1 MSRKIWVHTYG
12 ADLYPNLYI
21 FLIGPPASGK
31 TVPID
36 VVRDDIWKELKEYY
50 VAPKSIT
57 AAALTD
63 TLVEAKHKIL
73 RPQASPPYLEFNSL
87 AICST
92 ELGTF
97 MSSYDN
103 ELMQRLTDLYDNG
116 SYEERRR
123 GKDLKIIIPKAQLN
137 MIAGATPSFLNELLP
152 QGAWDQGFISR
163 VIMIFAGEGII
174 GDLFNVPPTSGA
186 LRDALVQDLKTISSL
201 YGKMVWEPEAAEVMQ
216 AWHNAGGPPAP
227 DHIRL
232 IHYNGR
238 RSAHL
243 LKLCMVASISRS
255 NELLITKHDF
265 ELALAWLMEAEILM
279 PEVFKAMRGATTDGS
294 AIDEAWYFCW
304 SVWTKE
310 KRAVPEFRLIQ
321 FLQQRV
327 PSYSVINIIGLMQRS
342 NMIQVCEVDK
352 RGNLYEPVPKGSH
365 EL

>member
-12 ADLYPNLYI
+12 KDFYPNLYI
-21 FLIGPPASGK
+21 FLVGPPASGK

-36 VVRDDIWKELKEYY
+36 IIREDIWKKLPEYF

-63 TLVEAKHKIL
+63 TLVESKHKIL
-73 RPQASPPYLEFNSL
+73 RPTASPPYIEFNSL
-87 AICST
+87 AIFSP

-97 MSSYDN
+97 MSAYDN
-103 ELMQRLTDLYDNG
+103 ELMQRLQDLYDCT

-123 GKDLKIIIPKAQLN
+123 GKDLKVVIPNVQLN
-137 MIAGATPSFLNELLP
+137 ILAGCTPSFLNELLP

-163 VIMIFAGEGII
+163 TIMIFAGEGII
-174 GDLFNVPPTSGA
+174 GDLFFTPPTSGA
-186 LRDALVQDLKTISSL
+186 LHDALVQDLKTISSL
-201 YGKMVWEPEAAEVMQ
+201 YGKMEWEPEAATRMQ
-216 AWHNAGGPPAP
+216 AWNKAGGPPAP

-232 IHYNGR
+232 THYNSR
-238 RSAHL
+238 RTGHL
-243 LKLCMVASISRS
+243 LKLCMVASVSRA
-255 NELLITKHDF
+255 NDLLITVNDF
-265 ELALAWLMEAEILM
+265 ELALAWLTEAEILM
-279 PEVFKAMRGATTDGS
+279 PEIFKAMKGATTDGS

-310 KRAVPEFRLIQ
+310 KRAVPEFRLVQ

-327 PSYSVINIIGLMQRS
+327 PNYSVMNIIELMQRS
-342 NMIQVCEVDK
+342 NMIRAITADK

-365 EL
+365 ES